1 VKPVGPVPRAGTQIA
16 PSALT
21 ACGRVAVARLVREHA
36 AGLPL
41 RIRSAGG
48 TSPMEPALTRPRH
61 EAIEHD
67 YLIVHEWRV
76 AQLTRLGIPWPLA
89 PAAADQG
96 DRHQGA
102 KLVHRGWPARLAR
115 PNVPCSTLP
124 WP

>member
-67 YLIVHEWRV
+67 YLTVHEWRG
-76 AQLTRLGIPWPLA
+76 AQLTRPGIPRTLA
-89 PAAADQG
+89 QAPPDPG
-96 DRHQGA
+96 HWHPVA
-102 KLVHRGWPARLAR
+102 KLGHPRCPPRPA
-115 PNVPCSTLP
+115 PHSVPRAAT
-124 WP
+124 